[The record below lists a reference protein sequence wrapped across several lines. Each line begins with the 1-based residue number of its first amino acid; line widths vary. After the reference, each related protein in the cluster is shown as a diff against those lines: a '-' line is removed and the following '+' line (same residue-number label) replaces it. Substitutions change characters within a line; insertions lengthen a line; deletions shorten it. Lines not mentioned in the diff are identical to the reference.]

1 MSAETNSDPRE
12 ASSATVQAI
21 VLWFLVSA
29 ALLYGV
35 VKTAVAAAALF
46 GA

>member
-1 MSAETNSDPRE
+1 MNTEVNPAPRE
-12 ASSATVQAI
+12 ATAATVQAI
-21 VLWFLVSA
+21 ILWVLVSA

-35 VKTAVAAAALF
+35 VKTAIAAAALF

>member
-1 MSAETNSDPRE
+1 MSTEANAEPE
-12 ASSATVQAI
+12 GSSAAPMAI
-21 VLWFLVSA
+21 VLWVLVTA

-35 VKTAVAAAALF
+35 VKTAIAAAALF

>member
-1 MSAETNSDPRE
+1 MSTEANAKPRE
-12 ASSATVQAI
+12 VSSAAPLAI
-21 VLWFLVSA
+21 ILWVLVSA

-35 VKTAVAAAALF
+35 VKTAIAAAALF

>member
-1 MSAETNSDPRE
+1 M
-12 ASSATVQAI
+12 AI
-21 VLWFLVSA
+21 VLWVLVTA

-35 VKTAVAAAALF
+35 VKTAIAAAALF

>member
-1 MSAETNSDPRE
+1 MTGEANTEPRE
-12 ASSATVQAI
+12 VSSAAPQAI
-21 VLWFLVSA
+21 VLWVLVTA

-35 VKTAVAAAALF
+35 VKTAIAAAALF